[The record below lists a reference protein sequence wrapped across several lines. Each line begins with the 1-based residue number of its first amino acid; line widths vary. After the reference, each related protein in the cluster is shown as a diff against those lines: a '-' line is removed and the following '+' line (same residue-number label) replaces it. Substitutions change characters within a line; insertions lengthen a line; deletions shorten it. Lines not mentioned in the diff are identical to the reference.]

1 MALISLL
8 VFGAWICLALL
19 VHNKPHPAD
28 QALIGLTRTLAGG
41 LLLAAAALRFAA
53 WRITGLARAA
63 WSVVALAVAGITY
76 PVVGVIDDLN
86 STISQTSN
94 LTPIAR
100 ALVDFALI
108 GFGAAALTTPAV
120 VSRLRPIRVTAP
132 FLLGFLALT
141 VLITVHGPTSSD
153 GYLSSVATALQW
165 TTGLLWTGLTLA
177 YVLVGWRHRRATELS
192 VGAALT
198 IIAAAALVR
207 AAVGNLPYSR
217 MVIPAGAQFLV
228 ALLVAGACA
237 LRLWQLHTRGGTT
250 ILRVS
255 GELRGA
261 RIDLAEAER
270 DQAQRLHDARSAILG
285 VAGAARLLAHPEPS
299 SGIDR
304 QRLQDLVSAELHRL
318 GAILDPGFRSSNR
331 RFRPAEV
338 LEPLILA
345 HRLAGARIQTLITD
359 AWALGRPEATATVV
373 ANLLANVRTHAP
385 GAQIWITVTAEDS
398 IQIRVEDDGPGSA
411 EGERTLVLQSGVRGS
426 AATAAGN
433 GIGLSAAAQLMAD
446 QGGTL
451 ALRTRD
457 GGGTCVVLTL
467 QRAPSRGGEE
477 PLTTASRNAHDG
489 PQATD
494 APHPSRTG
502 ANSADAKDLGRL
514 ADQSPGDHGN
524 AGAAVSDMERIRKLG
539 LRHHAPVPDLE
550 PLASATHFVPWP
562 ESPSAGTDGAALPT
576 QRANREAEGIR
587 R

>member
-1 MALISLL
+1 
-8 VFGAWICLALL
+8 
-19 VHNKPHPAD
+19 
-28 QALIGLTRTLAGG
+28 
-41 LLLAAAALRFAA
+41 
-53 WRITGLARAA
+53 
-63 WSVVALAVAGITY
+63 
-76 PVVGVIDDLN
+76 
-86 STISQTSN
+86 
-94 LTPIAR
+94 
-100 ALVDFALI
+100 
-108 GFGAAALTTPAV
+108 
-120 VSRLRPIRVTAP
+120 
-132 FLLGFLALT
+132 
-141 VLITVHGPTSSD
+141 
-153 GYLSSVATALQW
+153 
-165 TTGLLWTGLTLA
+165 
-177 YVLVGWRHRRATELS
+177 
-192 VGAALT
+192 
-198 IIAAAALVR
+198 
-207 AAVGNLPYSR
+207 
-217 MVIPAGAQFLV
+217 LV

-285 VAGAARLLAHPEPS
+285 VAGAARLLAHPESS

-304 QRLQDLVSAELHRL
+304 QRLQDLVAAELHRL

-373 ANLLANVRTHAP
+373 ANLLSNVRAHAP

-398 IQIRVEDDGPGSA
+398 VQIRVEDDGPGIA
-411 EGERTLVLQSGVRGS
+411 EGERTLVLQPGVRGS

-451 ALRTRD
+451 ALRARN

-477 PLTTASRNAHDG
+477 PLTTASLNAHDG
-489 PQATD
+489 HQATD
-494 APHPSRTG
+494 IPNNRWTG
-502 ANSADAKDLGRL
+502 ANSAATKDFGILAGR
-514 ADQSPGDHGN
+514 SSGDRGN
-524 AGAAVSDMERIRKLG
+524 AGAGVSDMGRIRELG
-539 LRHHAPVPDLE
+539 LRQHAPVPDLE

-576 QRANREAEGIR
+576 QRPDREAEGIR